1 MSSMSSKAAR
11 PDRFA
16 ADQAVRPAGIRLK
29 LFVGR
34 ATVGLGQINLLQQIG
49 NTGSLTLAAA
59 AMAMPEDRASSLLKL
74 MSDGF
79 AAPLVRSVGSTD
91 DELELTKLGAELI
104 SRYYE
109 QDRQI
114 QAQSSDLKAWLTDHQ
129 AV

>member
-1 MSSMSSKAAR
+1 MSSMSSGADL
-11 PDRFA
+11 PDHLA

-34 ATVGLGQINLLQQIG
+34 SAIGLGQINLLQQIG
-49 NTGSLTLAAA
+49 TTGSLTLAAA
-59 AMAMPEDRASSLLKL
+59 AMAMTEDRAASLLKL

-79 AAPLVRSVGSTD
+79 AMPLVRPARNTD
-91 DELELTKLGAELI
+91 SELELTELGAELI
-104 SRYYE
+104 SRYYD

-114 QAQSSDLKAWLTDHQ
+114 QTLSSDLKAWLTDHQ